1 MGLFR
6 KAAAE
11 PLAVTMTGV
20 KLGDRVLIV
29 GVRDTALVAALAAKS
44 GLSGQASAIDADAER
59 VKAAGPAIER
69 EGALVDVA
77 RAPWGM
83 LPFDESSFDVAVIR
97 DVLMTLPADARSL
110 AAGELLRVLR
120 PGGRAIVIET
130 APRGGFGALFNKVEM
145 DSSYVSSGGA
155 QKTLA
160 RAGFGAV
167 RQLAEHDGLVFVEG
181 IKRT

>member
-1 MGLFR
+1 
-6 KAAAE
+6 
-11 PLAVTMTGV
+11 MTGV

-44 GLSGQASAIDADAER
+44 GLSGQACAIDADAER

-69 EGALVDVA
+69 EGALVDVK

-83 LPFDESSFDVAVIR
+83 LPFDESSFDIAVIR
-97 DVLMTLPADARSL
+97 DVLMTLPPDARSL

-120 PGGRAIVIET
+120 PGGRAIAIET

-145 DSSYVSSGGA
+145 DSTYVSSGGA
-155 QKTLA
+155 QKALA

-167 RQLAEHDGLVFVEG
+167 RQLAEHEGLVYTEG
-181 IKRT
+181 IKSMTNVEC